1 MNTDKRRMRFIAV
14 LLVIVMMIC
23 TAACSGSDTEEREG
37 RDKKKNEKVTPTD
50 APDTPSPT
58 EAQKDPT
65 PTESQPE
72 ATPTPEPTKLT
83 IWTDVPEY
91 DAYYVPFQ
99 KAFAEMQKR
108 YPDILVQ
115 VESMYS
121 DSYKTKVRAAG
132 EYGALPDIF
141 LVNPNADY
149 QEMVRNGLLCNMD
162 DASLAYGEKLPE
174 TMRKAFFVGGKSY
187 AVPCE
192 MNCVVMFANMDLL
205 AQVGYTEVP
214 MTWDEM
220 LECCDK
226 LVAAGIRPFGCAGY
240 EQWCVSEY
248 LEFLMLRL
256 GGRQMLEDI
265 YYNGA
270 TWKNKAIADAVD
282 LFLEMVEKEYFS
294 PHMFSMDN
302 DEVKQ
307 RFMNGEYAF
316 YVNGT
321 WNVYEFEYMDN
332 YRIQAV
338 PFPGFGNGMSSI
350 NEYIGGPV
358 AGLAVPTASLNQ
370 DVAIPYAYELAQL
383 ISRYQFLERTIFP
396 VWEIDYD
403 CSDLSDMRRNLAQ
416 TLLDAEGFIYFGDS
430 ALPIEEASAY
440 LMEIVNITTQGSYY
454 EGYNGADFV
463 EDLARTIR

>member
-1 MNTDKRRMRFIAV
+1 MNTDKRLMRFIAV
-14 LLVIVMMIC
+14 LLVVVMMIC
-23 TAACSGSDTEEREG
+23 AAACSGSDPEEREG

-50 APDTPSPT
+50 APDTPTPT
-58 EAQKDPT
+58 DAQKDPT
-65 PTESQPE
+65 PTESLPE
-72 ATPTPEPTKLT
+72 ATPTPEPTTLT
-83 IWTDVPEY
+83 IWTDVPET
-91 DAYYVPFQ
+91 DAYYIPFQ

-108 YPDILVQ
+108 YPDIFVQ
-115 VESMYS
+115 VASMYS
-121 DSYKTKVRAAG
+121 ESYKTKVRAAS

-149 QEMVRNGLLCNMD
+149 QELVRNGLLCNMD
-162 DASLAYGEKLPE
+162 DALLTYGEKLPE
-174 TMRKAFFVGGKSY
+174 SMRKAFSVAGKSY

-192 MNCVVMFANMDLL
+192 TNCVVMFANMDLL
-205 AQVGYTEVP
+205 AKAGYTEVP

-220 LECCDK
+220 LLCCDK
-226 LVAAGIRPFGCAGY
+226 LIAAGIRPFGCAGD
-240 EQWCVSEY
+240 EQWCISEY
-248 LEFLMLRL
+248 LEFLMLRI

-270 TWKNKAIADAVD
+270 TWNNQAIAAAVD
-282 LFLEMVEKEYFS
+282 LFLEMVEKGYFS
-294 PHMFSMDN
+294 PDMFTMHN

-321 WNVYEFEYMDN
+321 WNVYEFEYMDD

-370 DVAIPYAYELAQL
+370 DVAIPYACELAQL
-383 ISRYQFLERTIFP
+383 ISQYQYLERTIFP
-396 VWEIDYD
+396 VWEIDYAD
-403 CSDLSDMRRNLAQ
+403 TQLSDMRRDTAQ
-416 TLLDAEGFIYFGDS
+416 MLLNADGFIYFGDS
-430 ALPIEEASAY
+430 ALPIEEASMY
-440 LMEIVNITTQGSYY
+440 LRELVDVTSQAWYD
-454 EGYNGADFV
+454 EGYNGTTFI
-463 EDLARTIR
+463 ENMARAIR